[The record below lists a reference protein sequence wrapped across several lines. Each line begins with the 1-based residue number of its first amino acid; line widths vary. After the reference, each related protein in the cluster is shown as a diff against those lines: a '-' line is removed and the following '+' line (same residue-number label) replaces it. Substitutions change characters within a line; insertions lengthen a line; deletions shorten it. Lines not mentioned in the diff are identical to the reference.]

1 MKILGTPDTVLLFF
15 YIWGKGVLGNEIQPT
30 GLLLFKK
37 RLLTGPILW
46 SSIAKRRWDRR
57 DGSEI
62 TTVWLNCVLVLYQP
76 KTWVPPRKLCQHMS
90 TTYVRWG
97 NEWRFDWQE
106 PLQINVRGEPRGT
119 PYRPIGP
126 CLCRGNK
133 ELKLQKNRTQRFKM
147 LCWSSGCPEL
157 VQLVKMV
164 KLVKLVKAYRML
176 HVSHSKQTHIGSV
189 QHLRA

>member
-1 MKILGTPDTVLLFF
+1 MYENFGDSRYSIVVF

-76 KTWVPPRKLCQHMS
+76 KTWVPPRAC
-90 TTYVRWG
+90 YVNTLG
-97 NEWRFDWQE
+97 HEWRFAWQE
-106 PLQINVRGEPRGT
+106 GP
-119 PYRPIGP
+119 PYRAIGP
-126 CLCRGNK
+126 CLCRGNQGL
-133 ELKLQKNRTQRFKM
+133 ELHKNRTQRFKV

-164 KLVKLVKAYRML
+164 KLVKA
-176 HVSHSKQTHIGSV
+176 
-189 QHLRA
+189 